1 MSVPRR
7 SLTRREWPTG
17 EPVFSLEVQPEH
29 VRDELLFLRLE
40 DPRLRSLLRPRVF
53 RDETTAISDMAKRPF
68 TRIRSRRNRNSM
80 ETASKEGVGM
90 NYTRRRTRFLW
101 VRKSIHEAVTGQTE

>member
-29 VRDELLFLRLE
+29 VRDELRFLRLE
-40 DPRLRSLLRPRVF
+40 DPRFRSLLHPCFPGRDDGDLGHGEKTVHEDQEQKKQEFHGKRLEGRRWDELCWRP
-53 RDETTAISDMAKRPF
+53 
-68 TRIRSRRNRNSM
+68 
-80 ETASKEGVGM
+80 
-90 NYTRRRTRFLW
+90 
-101 VRKSIHEAVTGQTE
+101 GQDSNLQPSG